1 MYIKPGLSGPGFQ
14 TNIMSPIPVI
24 KEDQRVVF
32 AHKDFLFEI
41 ENLPFE
47 DAATI
52 KGYLS
57 AWLKTFIEKVI
68 EENKR
73 YPSRV
78 LWHTR
83 GRSLFRKE
91 QGLFTYGDYIK
102 LRYKSR

>member
-1 MYIKPGLSGPGFQ
+1 MI
-14 TNIMSPIPVI
+14 PII

-32 AHKDFLFEI
+32 GYKDLLFEI

-52 KGYLS
+52 KGHLA

-68 EENKR
+68 EENRR

-78 LWHTR
+78 LWHSK
-83 GRSLFRKE
+83 GASLFRKE
-91 QGLFTYGDYIK
+91 QGFFSHGDYIK